1 MKGKLTLGMLL
12 SLCTIDARVID
23 VSEFGIVPG
32 KDVTMAVN
40 NLLVSLRAE
49 ENVVLRFPKGRYD
62 FHPENALEEYRAV
75 ANHDN
80 GLKRMAFPL
89 FGHRNLTIE
98 GNGSVFMFHGRLISF
113 TLDGV
118 SDVTLRNLV
127 IDYVRPFHAELT
139 VVERDEKAEAIVVE
153 VDREQYPYTFVGRQI
168 FFDRLGQ
175 RDRFAGQNI
184 LFDPKTRS
192 PLFNASAFRLSEQTV
207 EVQAAGPNRL
217 KVSKAFKI
225 QPPLGSVMV
234 LYGDATTSRLCHAIQ
249 VVNSKNI
256 LIENVTIMAAG
267 GMGLIVERTENV
279 RLDRMKIT
287 STESRLVSTRAD
299 ATHFIGC
306 KGLIEVTNCLFEHML
321 DDGINVHGAYVPV
334 LMHLEGR
341 TFLCEISHHQQWG
354 LTFAEPGDKVAILS
368 RKTVLP
374 FFETTVA
381 QVRKLNE
388 RRFVVTLESLP
399 PELPDVP
406 LSLENL
412 TWNPDLVM
420 RNNII
425 RENRARS
432 VLVTTKGSVLIE
444 NNTFSSQMH
453 GILIEG
459 DNDFWYESGAVKD
472 VVIRNN
478 LFENIGFGSPR
489 SYPLLAAPKFT
500 RDQHMG
506 EGRYHRNIVFSGNR
520 VRSFTGNLAHARSV
534 ENLTIA
540 GNRMELSTDYPV
552 STPEASV
559 LLEYCREV
567 VIRENAA
574 SGLDSPLKVNA
585 SQDSESIRLEKNIGW
600 ADADLTPQAATSTGP
615 KTQSQQTSP

>member
-1 MKGKLTLGMLL
+1 
-12 SLCTIDARVID
+12 
-23 VSEFGIVPG
+23 
-32 KDVTMAVN
+32 
-40 NLLVSLRAE
+40 
-49 ENVVLRFPKGRYD
+49 
-62 FHPENALEEYRAV
+62 
-75 ANHDN
+75 
-80 GLKRMAFPL
+80 
-89 FGHRNLTIE
+89 
-98 GNGSVFMFHGRLISF
+98 
-113 TLDGV
+113 
-118 SDVTLRNLV
+118 
-127 IDYVRPFHAELT
+127 
-139 VVERDEKAEAIVVE
+139 
-153 VDREQYPYTFVGRQI
+153 
-168 FFDRLGQ
+168 
-175 RDRFAGQNI
+175 
-184 LFDPKTRS
+184 
-192 PLFNASAFRLSEQTV
+192 
-207 EVQAAGPNRL
+207 
-217 KVSKAFKI
+217 
-225 QPPLGSVMV
+225 
-234 LYGDATTSRLCHAIQ
+234 
-249 VVNSKNI
+249 VNSRNI
-256 LIENVTIMAAG
+256 VIENVTITAAG

-279 RLDRMKIT
+279 RLDRMKVT
-287 STESRLVSTRAD
+287 STENRLVSTRAD

-334 LMHLEGR
+334 VKHLEGT

-354 LTFAEPGDKVAILS
+354 FTFAEPGDKVAILS

-374 FFETTVA
+374 FFETTVSHI
-381 QVRKLNE
+381 RKLNE
-388 RRFVVTLESLP
+388 RRFVITLESLP

-432 VLVTTKGSVLIE
+432 VLVTTKGSVVIE

-520 VRSFTGNLAHARSV
+520 VRSFTGNLVHALSV

-540 GNRMELSTDYPV
+540 GNRMELSRDYPV
-552 STPEASV
+552 STSEDSV
-559 LLEYCREV
+559 RLEYCREV
-567 VIRENAA
+567 TIRDNVA
-574 SGLDSPLKVNA
+574 SGFDGLLNVNA
-585 SQDSESIRLEKNIGW
+585 SKDSESVRLEKNSGW
-600 ADADLTPQAATSTGP
+600 AHTGRTPQAPTRAGQERQLQP
-615 KTQSQQTSP
+615 TSP